1 MQGDRK
7 VGGLWCH
14 EVLSVLSDYLD
25 DELESAKRAQVEDHL
40 RGCDTCER
48 FGGEFA
54 SAIKTLR
61 EQLAK
66 PAPLDSELER
76 RLQERLTATDS

>member
-1 MQGDRK
+1 MQGDRQ

-14 EVLSVLSDYLD
+14 EVLSKLSDYLD
-25 DELESAKRAQVEDHL
+25 DELKTSEREQVEEHL
-40 RGCDTCER
+40 RDCDTCER

-61 EQLAK
+61 EDLAN

-76 RLQERLTATDS
+76 RLQERLLATDS

>member
-1 MQGDRK
+1 MYGDRK
-7 VGGLWCH
+7 VGGLWCR
-14 EVLSVLSDYLD
+14 EVLSMLSDYLD
-25 DELESAKRAQVEDHL
+25 DELESSERTQVEDHL

-61 EQLAK
+61 EQLAR

-76 RLQERLTATDS
+76 RLQERLLATDP

>member
-1 MQGDRK
+1 MYGDRK

-14 EVLSVLSDYLD
+14 EVLSKLSEYLD
-25 DELESAKRAQVEDHL
+25 EELEPFEREQVDDHL

-61 EQLAK
+61 EQLTR
-66 PAPLDSELER
+66 PAPLDAELER
-76 RLQERLTATDS
+76 RLQERLTGSDS

>member
-14 EVLSVLSDYLD
+14 EVLSMLSDYLD
-25 DELESAKRAQVEDHL
+25 DDLEPFERGQVEDHL

-54 SAIKTLR
+54 SAIKALR

-66 PAPLDSELER
+66 PAPLDDELER
-76 RLQERLTATDS
+76 RLQERLLTTDS

>member
-14 EVLSVLSDYLD
+14 EVLSMLSDYLD
-25 DELESAKRAQVEDHL
+25 DELEATDRDQMEEHL

-61 EQLAK
+61 EQLTQ
-66 PAPLDSELER
+66 PAPLDAELER
-76 RLQERLTATDS
+76 RLQERLLATDS